1 MSRLG
6 GSFLIA
12 KKSTVH
18 LTSEDSQKFFHKNV
32 LLFMHF
38 FLYRK
43 LAPFLF
49 LRSVSAEVSAVSA
62 EVSAVSAESCLQRF
76 VSAAKF
82 SLAKFRYK
90 KSNVFSLK
98 MA

>member
-1 MSRLG
+1 MSY
-6 GSFLIA
+6 
-12 KKSTVH
+12 
-18 LTSEDSQKFFHKNV
+18 
-32 LLFMHF
+32 F

-49 LRSVSAEVSAVSA
+49 LRSVSAEVSAVSAEVSAEVSAVSA

-82 SLAKFRYK
+82 
-90 KSNVFSLK
+90 
-98 MA
+98 